1 MQETTLLAI
10 AFFLLCVMFIML
22 LIAFTK
28 IHNIQK
34 CISDV
39 KPKDMY
45 PFLEELREL
54 VIESER
60 VADKLEDSIK
70 KKEEL
75 LEDVSSLAD
84 EKIKR
89 LETIKDVPI
98 TAATAGAIFAA
109 PQISA
114 MTAQHTLK
122 APEPVREYI
131 PHPEGQLSIRDRIV
145 DLIQI
150 GMTDSQIASELGVST
165 TEVQIV
171 RKLDIA

>member
-1 MQETTLLAI
+1 MQETTLLSI
-10 AFFLLCVMFIML
+10 AFLLICVLFIML

-28 IHNIQK
+28 INNIQK
-34 CISDV
+34 CIGDV

-60 VADKLEDSIK
+60 VADKLEDAIT
-70 KKEEL
+70 KKEDL
-75 LEDVSSLAD
+75 LEDISSLAE
-84 EKIKR
+84 EKLRR
-89 LETIKDVPI
+89 LETIKDAPFTI
-98 TAATAGAIFAA
+98 SQPKAAFTHQMQTPPPAEQAQIPVHEIINK
-109 PQISA
+109 PQ
-114 MTAQHTLK
+114 
-122 APEPVREYI
+122 
-131 PHPEGQLSIRDRIV
+131 EGQLSIRDRIV

-150 GMTDSQIASELGVST
+150 GMTDTQIASELGVST